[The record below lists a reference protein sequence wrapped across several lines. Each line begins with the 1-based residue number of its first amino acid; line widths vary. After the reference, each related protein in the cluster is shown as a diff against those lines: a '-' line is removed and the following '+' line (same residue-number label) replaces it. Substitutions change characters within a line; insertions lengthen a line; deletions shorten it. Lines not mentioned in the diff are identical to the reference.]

1 MTFANEKELF
11 DFLAPLNA
19 AYAALPVAMPFR
31 AVDPDVCED
40 CAGTGKESRVEWV
53 SGCERDFEAPCCT
66 CAGVGRHEPVTP
78 GDRL

>member
-1 MTFANEKELF
+1 MNVVDELAR
-11 DFLAPLNA
+11 LGIALNA
-19 AYAALPVAMPFR
+19 EQAAAWKGIKVPKRP
-31 AVDPDVCED
+31 DPDECED

-66 CAGVGRHEPVTP
+66 CEGVGRHAPVTP